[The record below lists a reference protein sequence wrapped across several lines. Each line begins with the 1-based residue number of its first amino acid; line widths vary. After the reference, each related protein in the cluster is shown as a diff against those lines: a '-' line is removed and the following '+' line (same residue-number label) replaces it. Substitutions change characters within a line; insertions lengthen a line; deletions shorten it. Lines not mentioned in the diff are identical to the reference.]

1 MALPALAQRTITG
14 KVTDEKGNPMANV
27 SVLVRGTTTGT
38 TTKEDGSYSLTVP
51 ANAKALVFSSV
62 DMSPVEMGIGTTSI
76 INATMK
82 AEDRT
87 MSEVIVVGYGTQR
100 KKEVTGAIASV
111 KGAAVSDKPV
121 QSFEQALG
129 GRAAGVQIT
138 IPNGVLNN
146 PPVIRIRGTNSISL
160 SSYPLIVIDG
170 IPTFTGDASGTSAA
184 GNALASLNPNDIESI
199 DIAKDAASAAI
210 YGSRAANGV
219 VFITTKKGKIG
230 KARVS
235 YDGWVGWSQVQRLPD
250 LLNAREY
257 TAFKNQALVNAGLYN
272 ATTNYF
278 ALTPD
283 KNGNPIDT
291 RWYDYV
297 YRTGFSHSNT
307 VSVSGA
313 NESTNYYFSVGYTN
327 QEGIVKKNDFNRKNM
342 LFNIDHKAGKF
353 FSTGAKISYSN
364 EENTAATSSGSLP
377 GEAFATAGLGRA
389 AIVIAP
395 NVAPYNNDGSYNI
408 NSANPS
414 LIGIMGNILN
424 GTTVAK
430 QVGFY
435 NPVISIDR
443 NKSNSE
449 ANHIQANAYVQVK
462 PFNWLAYKVIYG
474 IDYLLVDNLT
484 FQDPISGEGY
494 GTTGFAQST
503 HQVNKRTGFTQTLSF
518 DRIFAKK
525 HTVGILL
532 GTEAQKSNSEGFGI
546 ARQTLSDPF
555 FTNIQ
560 GGYTTNNPAGL
571 NIGQNYLYSL
581 FGRLNYDF
589 NKRYFIGGNLRK
601 DEYSGLGSL
610 TRKGVFWGI
619 SGGWDLAREAFWSSL
634 NFNRVFSTFRLRAS
648 YGKVGNIGGIGN
660 FESYST
666 YGSGLYGGVPT
677 LNFNFSGN
685 PNLQWETSKKTDVGF
700 SWGILRDKITGEFAW
715 YKNNIDGLILDVPQI
730 PSAGLPNALRQNVGS
745 MYNRGLEITL
755 SATPINGK
763 KFTWNTSFNISTNTN
778 RVTSL
783 APGLPFVIV
792 TSPAGAATN
801 EAISITQPG
810 YSIGMIYVIPTAGV
824 DPATGRRIYINQ
836 AGKKVMYRHV
846 PFSWQYED
854 GTTAPAITALDRRVY
869 KNSAPKQF
877 GGFENTFRLGDFELN
892 ALITYQLGFYVYYGT
907 QAGLRDQRFWNND
920 KSVLRAWQKPGDI
933 TDIPRSIFGD
943 NVSNGSGLPMD
954 VNVFKGDFAK
964 LRSVTFAYNLPRSIL
979 DKTKISS
986 IRLYVSGQNLA
997 ILTDYPGPD
1006 PETSTNGNG
1015 TANQGVDRNQVANG
1029 RTITFGAKVVF

>member
-449 ANHIQANAYVQVK
+449 TNHIQANAYVQVK

-660 FESYST
+660 FESFST